1 MSANSQAVGH
11 EWADKFAGD
20 ARQLA
25 NAIAPSRTALLV
37 VDVQVDFV
45 SPAGVVGQ
53 AGVDLAALEAP
64 LERIQTLIRAA
75 RKSSVTLAFA
85 RVVTRPETDSQALK
99 NLHTRKGHPPETLA
113 ICRAGTP
120 GAAYYRVKPQGGD
133 IEIEKPLY
141 SGFVG
146 TDLDAR
152 LRAHGVD
159 TLVVAGFT
167 TDCCVDC
174 TVRDAFHRDYD
185 VFVVADACAAYEEEL
200 HRGAL
205 NGLSRHCALLA
216 DTAAILNA
224 WS

>member
-1 MSANSQAVGH
+1 MSSEDATGKRDGSARYLPNAV
-11 EWADKFAGD
+11 
-20 ARQLA
+20 
-25 NAIAPSRTALLV
+25 APRRTALLI

-64 LERIQTLIRAA
+64 LERIQMLIEAA
-75 RKSSVTLAFA
+75 RKAGATLAFA
-85 RVVTRPETDSQALK
+85 RVVTRPETDSRALK
-99 NLHTRKGHPPETLA
+99 NLHLRMGDPPEALA
-113 ICRAGTP
+113 ICRVGTS
-120 GAAYYRVKPQGGD
+120 GADYYRVRPQSGD

-141 SGFVG
+141 SSFVG

-152 LRAHGVD
+152 LQARGID

-185 VFVVADACAAYEEEL
+185 VFLVADACAAYEEDL
-200 HRGAL
+200 HRSTLNAL
-205 NGLSRHCALLA
+205 SKHCVLLA
-216 DTAAILNA
+216 DTADLLNA

>member
-1 MSANSQAVGH
+1 MPAEDATG
-11 EWADKFAGD
+11 KFAGD
-20 ARQLA
+20 ARHLA
-25 NAIAPSRTALLV
+25 NAIAPSRTALLI

-45 SPAGVVGQ
+45 SPAGVMGQ
-53 AGVDLAALEAP
+53 AGVDLGALEAP
-64 LERIQTLIRAA
+64 LDRIQALITAA
-75 RKSSVTLAFA
+75 RKAGATLAFA

-99 NLHTRKGHPPETLA
+99 NLRLRMGDPPEALA
-113 ICRAGTP
+113 ICRAGTS
-120 GAAYYRVKPQGGD
+120 GADYYRVQPRGGD

-152 LRAHGVD
+152 PRAHGVD

-185 VFVVADACAAYEEEL
+185 VFVVADACAAYEENL

-216 DTAAILNA
+216 DTADILNA